1 MTGGFSE
8 VTGLLRSWSAGDES
22 ALPHLTELL
31 LPELRRIA
39 HRYLRD
45 EHAADSLQTT
55 ALVNEVY
62 VRLLELRGI
71 DWQHRA
77 QFFALIAQLVR
88 RILVDAARRRRS
100 LKRGGAVS
108 VVGFEEAEIAAP
120 AADSL
125 LLALDEALEDF
136 ARIAPRQAQVVELR
150 YFGGL
155 SEEETAEVLQSSPRT
170 VRRDWQFAKVW
181 LTRELKASD

>member
-1 MTGGFSE
+1 
-8 VTGLLRSWSAGDES
+8 LLKSWGEGDQA
-22 ALPHLTELL
+22 ALARLTDLL

-39 HRYLRD
+39 HRYRRN
-45 EHAADSLQTT
+45 EREADSLQTT

-62 VRLLELRGI
+62 LRLIEIRNI

-88 RILVDAARRRRS
+88 RILVDAARSRDS
-100 LKRGGAVS
+100 LKRGQGLAP
-108 VVGFEEAEIAAP
+108 VGLDQAESLASEPDRLLIAL
-120 AADSL
+120 D
-125 LLALDEALEDF
+125 LALEEF

-150 YFGGL
+150 YFGGF

-181 LTRELKASD
+181 LMRELGAGN